1 MAPAAHRPKV
11 GKEEVGSLDDVQRF
25 FMLLHPSK
33 SGVKSR
39 LCVLGKKRLP
49 SARRHEVRS

>member
-1 MAPAAHRPKV
+1 M
-11 GKEEVGSLDDVQRF
+11 GSLDDVQRF